1 MEHDLA
7 SVALSIDEVTTLG
20 AAYGGGVLVRADG
33 ASSSHLC
40 TALPDTFGPPAP
52 ELAVRCALPFPDDGA
67 ALRVRGFSVR
77 PLPNDPSEIP
87 PPATAVWL
95 RVVLGGAGDRSE
107 TILRHRA
114 LATLNGRLVCAGCD
128 VDFGT
133 DPGDRVEV
141 VRVAPAGVARVTA
154 KAEFH
159 LERALASVAASAA
172 ASSDVGD
179 GIFDGQRHA
188 HAALQAMVRA
198 ATGQAEKLRSWG
210 VTPPA
215 GLLLFGPPGTGK
227 THLVRTVARRAGLPL
242 VVVPGGAAGGASRL
256 REAFARAEH
265 EARGAATAGG
275 RAGAVVFLDEVD
287 ALCPKRDGY
296 GASQEQALAVTQ
308 LLTLLDGIHPR
319 RGVLVVAATNRPH
332 DIDPALRRPGRF
344 EWEVPL
350 GLPQAKERRQ
360 TLERCCERIP
370 RADDVD
376 LDEVASLTSGCSSAD
391 LIAIAREAAL
401 TAAARVAAA
410 EDAAGVS
417 GNAVVS
423 MADFVAALK
432 VAPASVGRG
441 HVMPVEAVAWSE
453 IGGLDEVKRQLR
465 RAVEWPL
472 NHAEAFGRLGI
483 SPPTGVL
490 LHGPPGCS
498 KTTLARAAAG
508 AAGAT
513 FLYLSGAQ
521 VYSPFVGEAERA
533 LRDFFTLGRSCAP
546 SILFLDELEALVG
559 KRAFGDGGGGG
570 GGESGDGVQLRVL
583 STLLNELDGVEKL
596 GKVLLIGAT
605 NRPDMLDA
613 ALLRPGRF
621 DVQLLVPPPDEAG
634 RLEVLKVHARKS
646 PLAADVDLADLAAR
660 TDGWSGAL
668 LAGLCREAAMEA
680 LRESLGAG
688 EVRAAHFEA
697 ALPKVHG
704 HALPTTEGELA
715 KRLEGLGVESE

>member
-1 MEHDLA
+1 M
-7 SVALSIDEVTTLG
+7 SCR
-20 AAYGGGVLVRADG
+20 AA
-33 ASSSHLC
+33 
-40 TALPDTFGPPAP
+40 PPA
-52 ELAVRCALPFPDDGA
+52 
-67 ALRVRGFSVR
+67 
-77 PLPNDPSEIP
+77 
-87 PPATAVWL
+87 
-95 RVVLGGAGDRSE
+95 
-107 TILRHRA
+107 
-114 LATLNGRLVCAGCD
+114 
-128 VDFGT
+128 
-133 DPGDRVEV
+133 
-141 VRVAPAGVARVTA
+141 
-154 KAEFH
+154 
-159 LERALASVAASAA
+159 
-172 ASSDVGD
+172 
-179 GIFDGQRHA
+179 
-188 HAALQAMVRA
+188 
-198 ATGQAEKLRSWG
+198 
-210 VTPPA
+210 
-215 GLLLFGPPGTGK
+215 
-227 THLVRTVARRAGLPL
+227 ARRA
-242 VVVPGGAAGGASRL
+242 L

-472 NHAEAFGRLGI
+472 NHAEAFGRRA
-483 SPPTGVL
+483 SSSTARRAARRPRSRAPPPA
-490 LHGPPGCS
+490 PPAPPSCTCRARRCTRRLWARPS
-498 KTTLARAAAG
+498 ARCATSSRSAARA
-508 AAGAT
+508 
-513 FLYLSGAQ
+513 
-521 VYSPFVGEAERA
+521 R
-533 LRDFFTLGRSCAP
+533 RRS
-546 SILFLDELEALVG
+546 SSSTSSEALVG
-559 KRAFGDGGGGG
+559 KRAFGDGGGG

-697 ALPKVHG
+697 AIPKVHG
-704 HALPTTEGELA
+704 QALPTTESELA
-715 KRLEGLGVESE
+715 KRPGGVRSRIANVVRAESAGYLTRVASASSLRSTRWIDASTTRASSWWEARCGKSPPVLSGAYLAPEIRAISRSCSASGTAAQSIVRITVTSSAPSGNFVDAVSTARTAARGARTARRA